1 MPQVLADH
9 SVDLDFSSQSES
21 KRKDIFEIVCMER
34 LPELNNQPGMSDE
47 ALLRGPD
54 HFNY

>member
-34 LPELNNQPGMSDE
+34 LPELNNQVGMPEE
-47 ALLRGPD
+47 AILRGPD
-54 HFNY
+54 PFNS